1 MDNELWTISR
11 MLQWTEQY
19 FRSKGIESSRL
30 DGEVLLSHSLGCDR
44 MYLYVNFDRPLDKA
58 ELDAYRPLVYS
69 GLKVIV
75 LQLLQ
80 GIKSLWG

>member
-44 MYLYVNFDRPLDKA
+44 MYLYVNMLILTVPWTKLN
-58 ELDAYRPLVYS
+58 
-69 GLKVIV
+69 
-75 LQLLQ
+75 
-80 GIKSLWG
+80 